1 MIIVLIMAVK
11 GDYDAHHHK
20 FMRKYILSV
29 LMKTDVKLQIVKHTI
44 IYPAVTEF
52 FFEKCTHSCCILT

>member
-1 MIIVLIMAVK
+1 MMLIII
-11 GDYDAHHHK
+11 
-20 FMRKYILSV
+20 MRKYILSV

>member
-1 MIIVLIMAVK
+1 MMLIII
-11 GDYDAHHHK
+11 
-20 FMRKYILSV
+20 MRKYILSV
-29 LMKTDVKLQIVKHTI
+29 LMKTDVKQIVKHTI